1 MLDRWPSWAYKLMLL
16 AAPLIWGASFVVMKY
31 SLDIMGPAMLV
42 GIRFVVAGLL
52 VLVFFFPRVR
62 ANLNKKTITAGVILG
77 AVYFAAYWAQNVGL
91 TDTTPGKNAFLTA
104 AYVVMVPYLYWVLAK
119 KSPNIYNI
127 IAAILCLAG
136 IGFVSLDAAL
146 NMGFGDS
153 MTLVGG
159 FFFALH
165 MALIPYFARD
175 YDIFTMSFL
184 QFMVC
189 GILGL
194 AVGFAIEPLPS
205 LAELANP
212 TFFWQMFYLAVG
224 SSFLASMCQNVGQ
237 TRVNPSQASLI
248 LSLEGVFGVLIS
260 IVFYG
265 EVLSVRVIIGFA
277 LIFIAVIVSEVL
289 STKEIPWQRKAI

>member
-1 MLDRWPSWAYKLMLL
+1 MQLPSWAYKLMLL

-31 SLDIMGPAMLV
+31 SLDTMGPATLV

-52 VLVFFFPRVR
+52 VLVFFFPKVR
-62 ANLNKKTITAGVILG
+62 ANLNKKTVLAGAILG
-77 AVYFAAYWAQNVGL
+77 VVYFAAYWAQNVGL

-104 AYVVMVPYLYWVLAK
+104 AYVVMVPYLYWLLAK
-119 KSPNIYNI
+119 KRPNIFNI
-127 IAAILCLAG
+127 VAAIICLVG

-146 NMGFGDS
+146 TMGFGDG

-165 MALIPYFARD
+165 MALIPHFAAD

-184 QFMVC
+184 QFIVC

-194 AVGFAIEPLPS
+194 MVGFAIEPLPNFQQ
-205 LAELANP
+205 LLDP
-212 TFFWQMFYLAVG
+212 TLFWQLFYLAVG
-224 SSFLASMCQNVGQ
+224 SSFLASMFQNVGQ
-237 TRVNPSQASLI
+237 TGVNPSQASLI

-260 IVFYG
+260 IIFYG
-265 EVLSVRVIIGFA
+265 EVLTSRVIIGFV

-289 STKEIPWQRKAI
+289 STKGIPWQRKVT